1 METDFENS
9 FINVKQ
15 NNGKTCKCYLVNLNI
30 GRHQNNSS
38 TAWNGLGQRHYPN
51 IDVKYLS
58 PLINLTAGSHTL
70 RDKPSF
76 KFNTKSRKHRIA
88 LE

>member
-38 TAWNGLGQRHYPN
+38 TAWNSLGQRHYPN
-51 IDVKYLS
+51 LDVKIFVAIDKFDCGESS
-58 PLINLTAGSHTL
+58 PQRQTVV
-70 RDKPSF
+70 
-76 KFNTKSRKHRIA
+76 
-88 LE
+88 

>member
-15 NNGKTCKCYLVNLNI
+15 NNGKTCKCYLVNLYI

-38 TAWNGLGQRHYPN
+38 TAWNGLGQRHYSN
-51 IDVKYLS
+51 LDD
-58 PLINLTAGSHTL
+58 LTAGSHPL

>member
-15 NNGKTCKCYLVNLNI
+15 NNGKTCKCYLVNLYI

-51 IDVKYLS
+51 LDVKYLS
-58 PLINLTAGSHTL
+58 RLINLTAGSHPL